1 MLTVLAAPP
10 AGWRDQ
16 ASRRARTP
24 QAQLAR
30 ASTLHG
36 LARRRGGNQLLQ
48 GRWPTT
54 RLPWRWLELA
64 LELVRGLAQTATTP
78 PYLHP

>member
-16 ASRRARTP
+16 PSRRARTP
-24 QAQLAR
+24 QAQLPR
-30 ASTLHG
+30 ASRLQE
-36 LARRRGGNQLLQ
+36 LARGRGGNQLLQ

-54 RLPWRWLELA
+54 RLPWRWL
-64 LELVRGLAQTATTP
+64 GLASGLGLGLSQTATTP
-78 PYLHP
+78 PYPDS